1 LRALLPAAGALQ
13 VNQDPGEVQ
22 VAEGDSVAL
31 ECQVL
36 TTERWERLRLE
47 WVKGQEELCTIILIS
62 SSAPRTHCPLRLH
75 LAWNSSRATLGL
87 RRALHSDAGLY
98 LCQVTL
104 EI

>member
-1 LRALLPAAGALQ
+1 VLLPAAGALQ

-36 TTERWERLRLE
+36 TAKPWARLRLE
-47 WVKGQEELCTIILIS
+47 WLKEHKELCATLLRP
-62 SSAPRTHCPLRLH
+62 ATPVLNATCPPHLH
-75 LAWNSSRATLGL
+75 LAWSPPRATLS
-87 RRALHSDAGLY
+87 LHQVRGDDAGLY
-98 LCQVTL
+98 LCRITL